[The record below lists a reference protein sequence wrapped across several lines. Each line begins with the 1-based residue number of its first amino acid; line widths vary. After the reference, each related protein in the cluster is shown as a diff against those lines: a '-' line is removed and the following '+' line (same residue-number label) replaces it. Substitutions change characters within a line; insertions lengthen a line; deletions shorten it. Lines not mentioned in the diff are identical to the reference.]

1 MRATSADESL
11 VRRRD
16 VPPAVTSVR
25 ILGKEDVDLRGELLT
40 SETSREALSTYDFLE
55 TSIDN
60 AVVIGTATLGGALA
74 LLNDIDWYLTRYAR
88 ATEVLEPSVSEDEWL
103 SRRLAERLYENRE
116 EGTNPE
122 ETDEFYV
129 VRGVRDGDLLQP
141 LYSRG
146 EPAEYDLAETD
157 SVTVTRLDE
166 TEFRA

>member
-1 MRATSADESL
+1 
-11 VRRRD
+11 
-16 VPPAVTSVR
+16 VTRLR
-25 ILGKEDVDLRGELLT
+25 ILGEDDVDLRGELLT

-55 TSIDN
+55 TRIDN
-60 AVVIGTATLGGALA
+60 SVVVETATLGGALA

-88 ATEVLEPSVSEDEWL
+88 TAEVLEPSVSEDEWL

-116 EGTNPE
+116 RDTEPD

-129 VRGVRDGDLLQP
+129 VRGVRDGELLQP

-157 SVTVTRLDE
+157 FVTVTRVNE
-166 TEFRA
+166 TEFRE